1 MEFSTVVP
9 RQGPPPYPDV
19 TKIPTPPLQ
28 AAALAIM
35 FTLPSIAI
43 IIFSLRV
50 YTRVT
55 MRMVGLGTSLSTA
68 SRTSGPYLW
77 ETRC

>member
-1 MEFSTVVP
+1 MHFSTLLQ
-9 RQGPPPYPDV
+9 RDDIGPGPYPDV

-28 AAALAIM
+28 AAALAII

-43 IIFSLRV
+43 VVFSLRI

-55 MRMVGLGTSLSTA
+55 MRMLGIGMAVPSPAIPKLRSDH
-68 SRTSGPYLW
+68 
-77 ETRC
+77 

>member
-1 MEFSTVVP
+1 MDASFLLP
-9 RQGPPPYPDV
+9 RDDIGPGPYPDV

-28 AAALAIM
+28 ATALAII

-43 IIFSLRV
+43 VVFSLRI

-55 MRMVGLGTSLSTA
+55 MRMLGI
-68 SRTSGPYLW
+68 G
-77 ETRC
+77 